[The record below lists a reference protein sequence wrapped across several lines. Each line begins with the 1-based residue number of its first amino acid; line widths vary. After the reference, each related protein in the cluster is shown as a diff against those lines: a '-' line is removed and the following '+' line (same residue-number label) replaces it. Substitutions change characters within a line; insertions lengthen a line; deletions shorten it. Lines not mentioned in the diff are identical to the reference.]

1 MLSISTTPDS
11 LHCLMK
17 NSIIVLIA
25 CLCVHGQPTQG
36 PLNEYLNVR
45 RSDFPDDFLFG
56 ASTSAAQIEGSTKSG
71 GKGPSAWDQ
80 FIREFP
86 DIKPFVNLMHF
97 DQPEALQNKYGG
109 FLNHSIVNDF
119 KDYAEICF
127 KTFGDRVKNWVTIN
141 EPLIIAKLGH
151 ALGIGPPGR
160 CSDRKMCPSGNSATE
175 PYIVSHNV
183 LLAHATAANL
193 YKHKYQATQG
203 GQIGISHVAQYFE
216 PYSNTS
222 LDEEASKR
230 AIDFELGWFMEP
242 LVRGDY
248 PESMRRLVKD
258 RLPVFTAE
266 EKELVKGSFD
276 FIAISYYS
284 SRYAK
289 DIPTT
294 PNAAPVSYMVDSN
307 VNVTGYT
314 EKSND
319 NIPISQTLKDDIRID
334 FVQKHLYQ
342 TQTAIKNGVNVKG
355 YFYYSLIDS
364 FEWGEGYTVRYG
376 LYHVDFKNLTRSP
389 KESAKWYHDFIKGR
403 AVAKAMSKDGG
414 MGMKVM
420 VK

>member
-1 MLSISTTPDS
+1 MSNRTKFNRNTLGLVIF
-11 LHCLMK
+11 LHLDLTMFK
-17 NSIIVLIA
+17 S
-25 CLCVHGQPTQG
+25 TQG

-86 DIKPFVNLMHF
+86 GCNM
-97 DQPEALQNKYGG
+97 
-109 FLNHSIVNDF
+109 
-119 KDYAEICF
+119 
-127 KTFGDRVKNWVTIN
+127 
-141 EPLIIAKLGH
+141 
-151 ALGIGPPGR
+151 
-160 CSDRKMCPSGNSATE
+160 
-175 PYIVSHNV
+175 
-183 LLAHATAANL
+183 
-193 YKHKYQATQG
+193 ATQG

-420 VK
+420 VTTTSSWRRRKTRHSGEPPGGVVHSGFSMPRQNGSETNKKDRKEEVVFQAFKATIVLNSVDDFQCSLSRGWLHDEVDFMRRLLMSE

>member
-1 MLSISTTPDS
+1 MGVLNFNIDGSARGKSGPAGCGGVLRVTSGRVLAFFLGPLGVLDS
-11 LHCLMK
+11 
-17 NSIIVLIA
+17 NEVE
-25 CLCVHGQPTQG
+25 LCAIWHALNLFKATQG
-36 PLNEYLNVR
+36 PLNVR

-86 DIKPFVNLMHF
+86 DKIMDKSNMEV
-97 DQPEALQNKYGG
+97 
-109 FLNHSIVNDF
+109 
-119 KDYAEICF
+119 
-127 KTFGDRVKNWVTIN
+127 
-141 EPLIIAKLGH
+141 
-151 ALGIGPPGR
+151 
-160 CSDRKMCPSGNSATE
+160 
-175 PYIVSHNV
+175 
-183 LLAHATAANL
+183 AADSYNR
-193 YKHKYQATQG
+193 YKATQG

-307 VNVTGYT
+307 VNVTVEKDAVLIGPNAGGSTFIYVYPEGLYKILKFMEENYSKNLTIYITENGYT

-319 NIPISQTLKDDIRID
+319 NIPISQSLKDDIRID

-342 TQTAIKNGVNVKG
+342 TQTAIK
-355 YFYYSLIDS
+355 
-364 FEWGEGYTVRYG
+364 
-376 LYHVDFKNLTRSP
+376 
-389 KESAKWYHDFIKGR
+389 
-403 AVAKAMSKDGG
+403 
-414 MGMKVM
+414 
-420 VK
+420 

>member
-86 DIKPFVNLMHF
+86 DKIMDKSNMEV
-97 DQPEALQNKYGG
+97 
-109 FLNHSIVNDF
+109 
-119 KDYAEICF
+119 
-127 KTFGDRVKNWVTIN
+127 
-141 EPLIIAKLGH
+141 
-151 ALGIGPPGR
+151 
-160 CSDRKMCPSGNSATE
+160 
-175 PYIVSHNV
+175 
-183 LLAHATAANL
+183 AADSYNR
-193 YKHKYQATQG
+193 YKATQG

-307 VNVTGYT
+307 VNVTVEKDGVLIGPNAGGSYT

-389 KESAKWYHDFIKGR
+389 KESAKWSSRRQGDEQGWRNGYEGHGKMKG
-403 AVAKAMSKDGG
+403 KAF
-414 MGMKVM
+414 
-420 VK
+420 